1 MGASFTND
9 IILTAE
15 RYTFNFSDCTL
26 TNLRELSENESFKEA
41 CGIFTDPRI
50 RYTDKPYRIEITAGD
65 KKTMANLYGNRID
78 IIYVYDE
85 PQLEERGLFG
95 RVKEMRVRSFFES
108 FRKRLLAENILAFGP
123 PAVKPIE
130 AEMQGH
136 RDERHAPGHHV
147 YTIDFK

>member
-26 TNLRELSENESFKEA
+26 TNLRKLAAHESFKEA
-41 CGIFTDPRI
+41 CEILPQPQI
-50 RYTDKPYRIEITAGD
+50 KYTAASDRIEIAAGD
-65 KKTMANLYGNRID
+65 KQTVIHIYGQRID
-78 IIYVYDE
+78 FIYVYDE

-130 AEMQGH
+130 AEMPGH